1 MLNLISLLGDATAMQ
16 LQKIMFLYSHMSS
29 GPDDGPY
36 QFFPNRKGCYST
48 VLSNDYHAMRT
59 SGLLEYADG
68 RYSVSDSI
76 CPDEYAVSRETEHVI
91 RMLFNEY
98 GRMDDKE
105 LAEVTYSMK
114 PFYAIRSE
122 IIGQLDLPDDFRKR
136 MESISEKIEAKPPT
150 IHTIGYEGRS
160 IDQILRNL
168 IYSNIRYLID
178 VRKNAFSMRREFS
191 KANLEAACQEAGL
204 IYIHCPEVG
213 IDSGKRNE
221 LLPEGRRDE
230 LFGWYSENI
239 LPERIDFALQVG
251 KLLGKGSV
259 AFMCYEKNPAE
270 CHRSYL
276 ASFCRSCLQLENEVI
291 HL

>member
-1 MLNLISLLGDATAMQ
+1 MQ

-36 QFFPNRKGCYST
+36 QFFPNRKGCYSI

-59 SGLLEYADG
+59 AGLLEYAEG
-68 RYSVSDSI
+68 RYSVSDCIS
-76 CPDEYAVSRETEHVI
+76 PDEYAVSYETEHEI
-91 RMLFNEY
+91 RALFNEY
-98 GRMDDKE
+98 GRLNDKE

-122 IIGQLDLPDDFRKR
+122 IINQLDLKNDFWKR
-136 MESISEKIEAKPPT
+136 MECISAKIEAKPLA
-150 IHTIGYEGRS
+150 IHTIGYESKS
-160 IDQILRNL
+160 IDQVLRNL

-191 KANLEAACQEAGL
+191 KANLETACQEAG
-204 IYIHCPEVG
+204 IMYIHRPEVG
-213 IDSGKRNE
+213 IDSEKRNE
-221 LLPEGRRDE
+221 LLPEGKRDE
-230 LFGWYSENI
+230 LFEWYSKNI
-239 LPERIDFALQVG
+239 LPERIDFVLQVE
-251 KLLGKGSV
+251 KLLGRGSV
-259 AFMCYEKNPAE
+259 AFMCYEKNPAD